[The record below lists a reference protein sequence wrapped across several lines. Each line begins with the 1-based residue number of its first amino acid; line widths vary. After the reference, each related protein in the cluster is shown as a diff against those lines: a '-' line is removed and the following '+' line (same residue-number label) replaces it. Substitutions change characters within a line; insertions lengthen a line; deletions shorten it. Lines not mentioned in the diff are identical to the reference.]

1 MRRNCEREAQVR
13 ILLAGQKRQ
22 AKVSKDGARSF
33 AETCAIILDH
43 EVY

>member
-22 AKVSKDGARSF
+22 AKVSNDGARSF
-33 AETCAIILDH
+33 AEMLAL
-43 EVY
+43 